1 VQVAAVLQVS
11 GSQVMNKRWFFAVIG
26 LALFSLD
33 HPAWSE
39 ATCECA
45 DMADLMNR
53 EAEER
58 AAIKAYQDAPCHARR
73 LCARGDRCVP
83 G

>member
-1 VQVAAVLQVS
+1 MLQVS

-33 HPAWSE
+33 HPALSE

-53 EAEER
+53 EAEKR
-58 AAIKAYQDAPCHARR
+58 AAIKAAIVSSWARPQQP
-73 LCARGDRCVP
+73 LKITS
-83 G
+83 